1 VIFGLARVKLY
12 LLLLFT
18 QCDYKMVSIHSL
30 GVESV
35 FVMMI
40 ALQKSLKK
48 CVAKKEVFFA
58 AKKLGI
64 LSSQKCS
71 IL

>member
-1 VIFGLARVKLY
+1 
-12 LLLLFT
+12 
-18 QCDYKMVSIHSL
+18 MVSIHSL

-64 LSSQKCS
+64 LSSQKCN

>member
-35 FVMMI
+35 F
-40 ALQKSLKK
+40 LK
-48 CVAKKEVFFA
+48 
-58 AKKLGI
+58 
-64 LSSQKCS
+64 
-71 IL
+71 